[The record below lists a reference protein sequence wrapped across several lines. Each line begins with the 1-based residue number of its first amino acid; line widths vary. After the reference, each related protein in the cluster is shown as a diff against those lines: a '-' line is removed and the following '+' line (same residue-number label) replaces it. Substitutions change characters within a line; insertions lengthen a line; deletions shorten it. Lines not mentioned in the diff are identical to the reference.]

1 MKRPTLR
8 DVRLGTIVALLLVAA
23 AAWVFLEVAD
33 DVMEGETRE
42 FDERVLLAFR
52 TAGDR
57 ADPVGAVWVE
67 ELARDV
73 TGLGSVVVLAFLSL
87 ATAGFLLLHR
97 KRHLAAYL
105 VLAVATGTA
114 GSSLLKMG
122 FDRPRPDVVTHSH
135 AVYTSSFPSGHS
147 MMSAVVFLTL
157 GVLLATTLEKRVM
170 QIYVLVLAVLATVAV
185 GISRVYLGVHWP
197 TDVLAGW
204 AAGCG
209 WAFLCWAIAD
219 VLRDRGQIE

>member
-23 AAWVFLEVAD
+23 AAWIFLEVAD
-33 DVMEGETRE
+33 EVLEGETRA
-42 FDERVLLAFR
+42 FDEGVMLAFR
-52 TAGDR
+52 TEGDTS
-57 ADPVGAVWVE
+57 DPVGATWVE

-73 TGLGSVVVLAFLSL
+73 TGLGSVVVLAFLTL
-87 ATAGFLLLHR
+87 ATAGFLLLQR
-97 KRHLAAYL
+97 KRHLAVYL

-114 GSSLLKMG
+114 GSSLLKLG
-122 FDRPRPDVVTHSH
+122 FGRPRPDIVAHGH

-147 MMSAVVFLTL
+147 MMAAVVFLTL
-157 GVLLATTLEKRVM
+157 GVLLATALEKRVM
-170 QIYVLVLAVLATVAV
+170 QVYVLALAVLVTIAV

-209 WAFLCWAIAD
+209 WAFLCWAVAD